1 MRRAWDKL
9 TMEEREARE
18 WLGSDVGEVFDVP
31 LVGLGKGSV
40 TGETR
45 KKITSSRENTLA
57 LVLAKSLDLHRPKKD
72 KPAWA
77 WRQRDKLST
86 SWLLA
91 RPGADSTLSNAEFS
105 ETSANNLCL
114 PSPACAGKLGEIIK
128 GQKKVDMYGDV
139 VQATNIPGDHWRHRH
154 DQIKHVIGRLCMW
167 AGLP

>member
-1 MRRAWDKL
+1 M
-9 TMEEREARE
+9 
-18 WLGSDVGEVFDVP
+18 FDVP
-31 LVGLGKGSV
+31 LDGLGKGSV

-72 KPAWA
+72 RPAWA

-105 ETSANNLCL
+105 EASANNLCL

-128 GQKKVDMYGDV
+128 GQKRWTCMGMLSKLPTYLEIIGDIAMTKLSMLLV
-139 VQATNIPGDHWRHRH
+139 ASACGQVC
-154 DQIKHVIGRLCMW
+154 HVSWKSSICSL
-167 AGLP
+167 A